1 MNKNVKGLIII
12 SVHLLILM
20 GVGMAWMWSI
30 REQRVSKSNKVQVN
44 ILRSNNENILI
55 TEQELLTHISQILKK
70 DFRKVRVSSLNLKNI
85 ESVAKSLPVI
95 ASAEVF
101 IDANNALNVQ
111 AIQRDPLFRIV
122 DHNGE
127 QFYIDSEGNKIPY
140 SKNYSARVP
149 VVTGNI
155 PSLAGN
161 TIWRKEN
168 QIFHSIFGI
177 VKSINDD
184 PFTKSLIE
192 QINIDDLGQY
202 SLVPKVGN
210 EKIVIGKLNNLQDK
224 LSRLKFFYQEGL
236 RYEGWNVYETI
247 DLKNDNQ
254 VVCKKYESET

>member
-1 MNKNVKGLIII
+1 MII
-12 SVHLLILM
+12 H
-20 GVGMAWMWSI
+20 
-30 REQRVSKSNKVQVN
+30 E
-44 ILRSNNENILI
+44 E
-55 TEQELLTHISQILKK
+55 
-70 DFRKVRVSSLNLKNI
+70 SSLY
-85 ESVAKSLPVI
+85 
-95 ASAEVF
+95 
-101 IDANNALNVQ
+101 
-111 AIQRDPLFRIV
+111 IQTSP
-122 DHNGE
+122 
-127 QFYIDSEGNKIPY
+127 
-140 SKNYSARVP
+140 
-149 VVTGNI
+149 
-155 PSLAGN
+155 
-161 TIWRKEN
+161 
-168 QIFHSIFGI
+168 GI